1 MLRPLSSN
9 ALSANDPVTA
19 AVLRQWQ
26 QDEEHSRLPC
36 APPPSADSISDGSP
50 SGSVMW
56 FKGGTPAK
64 RRSGDGTLDAPLAP
78 DFFFDRFHG

>member
-36 APPPSADSISDGSP
+36 APPPRVPIQYPTA
-50 SGSVMW
+50 
-56 FKGGTPAK
+56 
-64 RRSGDGTLDAPLAP
+64 APVVL
-78 DFFFDRFHG
+78 